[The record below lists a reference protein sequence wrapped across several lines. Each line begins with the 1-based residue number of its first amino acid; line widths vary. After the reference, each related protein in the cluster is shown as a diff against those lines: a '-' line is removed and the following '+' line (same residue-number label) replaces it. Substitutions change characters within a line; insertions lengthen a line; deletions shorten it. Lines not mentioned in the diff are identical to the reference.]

1 MILALK
7 TDNPTAELYLL
18 NSKGEIESEDT
29 WKADRELSVQILQH
43 IEELLSAEGKEYS
56 NLEGIIA
63 FEGPGSFTG
72 LRIGMTVANTLAYS
86 LGIPIAGARG
96 NNWLIEARVKL
107 PSCDIG
113 AYITPHYG
121 GEANITSPKK

>member
-1 MILALK
+1 MILAIK

-18 NSKGEIESEDT
+18 NSKGEILSEDI

-43 IEELLSAEGKEYS
+43 IEELLHASDKEYPD
-56 NLEGIIA
+56 LEGVVA

-72 LRIGMTVANTLAYS
+72 LRIGITVANTLAYS
-86 LGIPIAGARG
+86 LSIPITGARG
-96 NNWLIEARVKL
+96 DDWLYEATTKL
-107 PSCDIG
+107 PAQEVG
-113 AYITPHYG
+113 TYLMPHYG